1 MVEGAGLPKILVVDD
16 EPANIELLAA
26 VLEEDGEILFATSGA
41 AALTVAEAERPDIV
55 LLDVVMPGLDGFEVC
70 RRLKDNPATAQIP
83 VIFVTSLDHE
93 TDEEIGLN
101 LGAVDYVSK
110 PINAPIT
117 RARVRAHIE
126 LKRHRDRLTDLAY
139 MDGLTAVANRRRFD
153 EYAALEWRRARRHA
167 RPISVALIDV
177 DEFKRFN
184 DRYGHIEGDGCL
196 KRVAAVLRR
205 ALQRPG
211 DLLARYGGEEFVCLM
226 PETPADG
233 AHANA
238 ERMREAV
245 ARLAIAHDGA
255 AAADHV
261 TISVGVASAV
271 IDASSSLDELLA
283 HADGNLYRAKSEGRN
298 RVVGP

>member
-1 MVEGAGLPKILVVDD
+1 
-16 EPANIELLAA
+16 
-26 VLEEDGEILFATSGA
+26 
-41 AALTVAEAERPDIV
+41 
-55 LLDVVMPGLDGFEVC
+55 
-70 RRLKDNPATAQIP
+70 
-83 VIFVTSLDHE
+83 
-93 TDEEIGLN
+93 
-101 LGAVDYVSK
+101 
-110 PINAPIT
+110 
-117 RARVRAHIE
+117 
-126 LKRHRDRLTDLAY
+126 
-139 MDGLTAVANRRRFD
+139 
-153 EYAALEWRRARRHA
+153 
-167 RPISVALIDV
+167 LIDV

-184 DRYGHIEGDGCL
+184 DRYGHIEGDSCL

-205 ALQRPG
+205 TLQRPG

-255 AAADHV
+255 AAADHL

-271 IDASSSLDELLA
+271 VDVNSSLDELLA